1 MNVFT
6 DAGFAENVKRLALG
20 LEPIDAGRGLRI
32 AHPIKVLV
40 NESVRGLPRP
50 PVDRRDSCLHALLY
64 EPGVADRVA
73 LRFVEGGRRFVPRLI
88 SYPILTL
95 EDAEGLPYQNRVRR
109 PRLFPGAAYDVAS
122 LHTGIRGRVS
132 RGGLAGRWARVTA
145 SLPGGGSVVGRA
157 MADDR
162 GEFLLLLD
170 PSASPVG
177 DLADPLEIRVDVFLP
192 AVAPVPPSADVP
204 AQDPFWDLPVEE
216 AQPLNPAD
224 PENDPV
230 SAGELLPGGFTAS
243 TGRDIGI
250 RLGRMHSE
258 TNEFTI
264 P

>member
-1 MNVFT
+1 MNVIADLSFT
-6 DAGFAENVKRLALG
+6 ENVKRLALG

-32 AHPIKVLV
+32 AHPIRVV
-40 NESVRGLPRP
+40 FNETVRGLPRP
-50 PVDRRDSCLHALLY
+50 PVDRHDSCLHALLY
-64 EPGVADRVA
+64 QPGVADRVT
-73 LRFVEGGRRFVPRLI
+73 LRFVESGRRFVPRLI

-122 LHTGIRGRVS
+122 LHTGIRGRVT
-132 RGGLAGRWARVTA
+132 RGGGAGRWARVTA
-145 SLPGGGSVVGRA
+145 RLPGGGAVVGRA

-162 GEFLLLLD
+162 GEFLLLLQ
-170 PSASPVG
+170 PSASPAG
-177 DLADPLEIRVDVFLP
+177 DLTDPLEIRVDVFLP
-192 AVAPVPPSADVP
+192 AVAPVPPAADVP
-204 AQDPFWDLPVEE
+204 AQDPLWDLPVEE
-216 AQPLNPAD
+216 AQPLNAAD

-230 SAGELLPGGFTAS
+230 SAGEVLPGGFTAS

-264 P
+264 S